1 MAIVCALLLAGYFA
15 VAVYAVLSPSND
27 PQRGMADGFITFVA
41 FLVLCIGGVL
51 WFGERRWPRT
61 D

>member
-27 PQRGMADGFITFVA
+27 PQRGMADGSITFVA